1 MTVWPIVVGTVYES
15 VCVVMVVFQLLAFG
29 GVSCH
34 VFEKQ
39 RLRKQNKSKTTF
51 PPQYVWLIDWC
62 VCAALSEEC
71 AYSIVLRRVQ
81 GHALLSEKKM
91 YRKQMWLLLNNGIS
105 CEDSRESVAKMSNCW
120 WVNGYEILVMM

>member
-39 RLRKQNKSKTTF
+39 ILRKQNKSKTTF
-51 PPQYVWLIDWC
+51 PPQLCDWLID
-62 VCAALSEEC
+62 VYVRHNLMLAHM
-71 AYSIVLRRVQ
+71 VLRRVWA
-81 GHALLSEKKM
+81 HFLLSEKKM